1 MNDLTE
7 RTRKAL
13 GESVMAQ
20 LTSLHFCI
28 VGCGGTGANFAEM
41 LVRTGATRLTLVDG
55 TEVQESNLNRVF
67 SFSHAD
73 IGKPKVAVL
82 KGHLEAIRPDKLDVT
97 ALRESFRDPDLVSIN
112 TEAQRVRDAVHDAC
126 VVFIATDTRASRVA
140 IQKLYR
146 DRAERGRLLS
156 CGVYIDRKQGIFEF
170 ECNWSP
176 KSVPLPMGA
185 KEIGYGPENASYAA
199 ILLEATSVAFSM
211 LLSNLSCPDTDFKYY
226 CRRYDACLRPVNT
239 SLEHEISSDDGP

>member
-1 MNDLTE
+1 
-7 RTRKAL
+7 
-13 GESVMAQ
+13 MAQ
-20 LTSLHFCI
+20 LASLHFCI

-55 TEVQESNLNRVF
+55 TDVQESNLNRVF

-73 IGKPKVAVL
+73 IDKPKVEVL
-82 KGHLEAIRPDKLDVT
+82 KGHLEAIRPDKLKIT
-97 ALRESFRDPDLVSIN
+97 ALRESFRDPDLVPIDA
-112 TEAQRVRDAVHDAC
+112 EAQRVRDAVHDAC

-146 DRAERGRLLS
+146 HRAERGRLLS
-156 CGVYIDRKQGIFEF
+156 CGVHIDRDQGIFEF

-176 KSVPLPMGA
+176 RNVRLPTGS
-185 KEIGYGPENASYAA
+185 KEIGYGPDNASFAA
-199 ILLEATSVAFSM
+199 ILLEATSVAFAM

-226 CRRYDACLRPVNT
+226 RRRYDSCLQPVET
-239 SLEHEISSDDGP
+239 SLEYEIPSDDGP